1 MLCIYLEIEERK
13 VNAKTLKLPLADT
26 PWNVF
31 HNNHN
36 RKRKAEQKVCRSIKM
51 S

>member
-1 MLCIYLEIEERK
+1 MLCIYLEIEEQK
-13 VNAKTLKLPLADT
+13 VNAKTLKLPLANT

-36 RKRKAEQKVCRSIKM
+36 RKRQAEQKACRSIKM